1 MRYVFCETE
10 EPQEHWEY
18 VEADG
23 KRVLDLGCGF
33 FGGAHPQ
40 STPEFFLER
49 GAVSVVGVDMTLDN
63 LQHITDPNIALIQLR
78 IDSPEEIEALIKRFE
93 PEVIKCDIE
102 GGEMHLFAL
111 SEGAFNSVEQYA
123 VEVHT
128 EEIFEA
134 AWVVF
139 RSRGY
144 KVKTVVDLLHAAPCK
159 VIHAHR

>member
-33 FGGAHPQ
+33 FGGAHPH

-102 GGEMHLFAL
+102 GGEMHLFAM
-111 SEGAFNSVEQYA
+111 SEGVFNSVEQYA

-128 EEIFEA
+128 EEMFDA
-134 AWVVF
+134 AWLVF